1 VKFIKQFVSIVLSGG
16 IVLTSVSTG
25 FAYQSD
31 QSPTPA
37 PVVAAKETAAQLQQ
51 IVAPIALYPDALV
64 AQILAAATY
73 PDQIVEADRWMQQ
86 HPDLKGDE
94 LGQEV
99 DKQPWDPSVK
109 ALAEFPSVLGNMDK
123 NLAWTSSLGDAYIN
137 QQQDVMNAV
146 QALRKAAKKAG
157 NLNST
162 PQENVTQQGQTIV
175 IAPSNP
181 EIVYVPEYDPWIV
194 YGTPLVAWTD
204 WYWYPG
210 LFVPAPG
217 ILFGVGYPI
226 GFFGGFGWGWHNWGS
241 DWHHH
246 TIIYNRDVY
255 SSHSRT
261 FVNRNYYANRAH
273 GNLDHSGGF
282 HSGNAFHGGDAHG
295 NAFAGHS
302 ASQGGFAAHGQA
314 GTRSGAFS
322 GFNHGGVTRSYSM
335 RGQSSFGGGFHGGGG
350 GFHGGGGGHGGGGH
364 R

>member
-16 IVLTSVSTG
+16 IVLTNVSTG
-25 FAYQSD
+25 FAHQAD

-73 PDQIVEADRWMQQ
+73 PDQVVEADRWMQQ
-86 HPDLKGDE
+86 HPDLKGDQ

-99 DKQPWDPSVK
+99 DKQSWDPSVK
-109 ALAEFPSVLGNMDK
+109 ALAEFPSVLANMDK
-123 NLAWTSSLGDAYIN
+123 NLSWTSSLGDAYIN

-181 EIVYVPEYDPWIV
+181 EIVYVPEYDPWVV
-194 YGTPLVAWTD
+194 YGTPLVAWPG

-226 GFFGGFGWGWHNWGS
+226 GFFGGFGWGWNNWGS
-241 DWHHH
+241 DWHHR
-246 TIIYNRDVY
+246 TIIYNRNVY

-273 GNLDHSGGF
+273 GNFDRAGGF
-282 HSGNAFHGGDAHG
+282 HDATAFRGGDAHG

-302 ASQGGFAAHGQA
+302 ASQGGFAAHGQP
-314 GTRSGAFS
+314 GTHSGAFS
-322 GFNHGGVTRSYSM
+322 GFDHGGVTRSYSM
-335 RGQSSFGGGFHGGGG
+335 RGQSSFGGGFHGGGS
-350 GFHGGGGGHGGGGH
+350 FHGGGGGHGGGGH